1 MAWWSLYLLGTV
13 TVLTIAVRRLRR
25 RQKPLDDELYSKKV
39 AIDHVHS
46 GVAWVRSDGRLGS
59 VNPAFA
65 ATLGTKPQELA
76 GHDWIETIFA
86 APERNRIREAYSQM
100 LLMGKE
106 QFEANVSRSDGTP
119 AWVSVLLVAVHD
131 YKMRLVGHHF
141 LMEDR
146 TRERMLEKQVAELT
160 KALQGQD
167 SGDTYRWAVSRL
179 SSQKK

>member
-1 MAWWSLYLLGTV
+1 MALWSVYLLGTV

-46 GVAWVRSDGRLGS
+46 GVAWVRNDGRLGS

-65 ATLGTKPQELA
+65 ATLGTTPQELT

-86 APERNRIREAYSQM
+86 EPERNRIRKAYSQM
-100 LLMGKE
+100 LIRGKE
-106 QFEANVSRSDGTP
+106 TFEANAACTDGSL
-119 AWVSVLLVAVHD
+119 AWVNVLLVAVHD
-131 YKMRLVGHHF
+131 HKMRLVGHHC

-146 TRERMLEKQVAELT
+146 TRERMLEQQIAELT
-160 KALQGQD
+160 KTLQDQG
-167 SGDTYRWAVSRL
+167 SGNTYRWAVSRL